1 MTVAVHPQAPTA
13 ARPGEAIQS
22 AARPVLMKGNEAMA
36 EAAIAAGCDAYF
48 GYPITPQA
56 ELLETMARRM
66 PELGRVFVQAESEL
80 GAINMGLGAAATG
93 ARVLVSSSSPGISLM
108 AEGMSYLAGSE
119 LPLVLINVLRGG
131 PGLGSIGPAQADY
144 FQATKGHGHGDY
156 RVPVLAPSTI
166 DEAVSLIGEAFE
178 LAERYRTPVMLL
190 PDGVLGQAMEPVA
203 PIWRMPA
210 RIAND
215 WQLDGAAGRAPR
227 VVRSLHLRP
236 EDLEAHNVRLQA
248 KFATIAEREVRWA
261 TESIDDAEVAIVA
274 YGTSARVART
284 AIERAREA
292 GIRAGLLRPITLWPF
307 PSQAIAELA
316 PRLRAIVVVEMSA
329 GQMVEDVRLAV
340 KGRTPVF
347 FHGRTGGM
355 VPMPGEVLRA
365 IRRAWALTAGRDGEL
380 HAADPA
386 AAAQADAAT
395 VAAEPDPL
403 SHIELAAWAELEGPL
418 IDRIGGPDPDRRR
431 SAAGGTE
438 R

>member
-1 MTVAVHPQAPTA
+1 MTVAV
-13 ARPGEAIQS
+13 RPGTPSERQPGGLVS
-22 AARPVLMKGNEAMA
+22 PPPARRVLMKGNDAMA

-119 LPLVLINVLRGG
+119 LPLVLINVMRGG

-166 DEAVSLIGEAFE
+166 DEAVTLIAEAFE

-203 PIWRMPA
+203 PVWRMPP
-210 RIAND
+210 RVPND

-236 EDLEAHNVRLQA
+236 EDLEAHNTRLQA

-261 TESIDDAEVAIVA
+261 TESLEDAEVAVIA

-307 PSQAIAELA
+307 PSRAIAELA
-316 PRLRAIVVVEMSA
+316 PSLRAIVVVEMSA

-340 KGRTPVF
+340 EGRTPVF

-365 IRRAWALTAGRDGEL
+365 IRRAWALTGGLETTV
-380 HAADPA
+380 HAATGA
-386 AAAQADAAT
+386 ADAHADAAAT
-395 VAAEPDPL
+395 EADPL
-403 SHIELAAWAELEGPL
+403 SLIELAAWTELEGPL
-418 IDRIGGPDPDRRR
+418 ADRIGGADRDGPR